1 MNYRAID
8 VSAET
13 RRALPHQPAPMLQ
26 WVKIGDLVVDETYQR
41 ALTRAGW
48 AAIRRI
54 ASAFDWSHF
63 GALAVAPVEGGRF
76 ALIDGQHR
84 AHAAAICGVVEVPVI
99 VSVLPV
105 SAQARA
111 FAVMN
116 STGIKVSPLQVYKA
130 ALASGEAWA
139 VACRDAT
146 EAAGC
151 RLMTGNFSSAGKK
164 AGQVFCVQLVRE
176 LVTRGRADVV
186 REGLRA
192 LKSHVATYPT
202 PRAVDLFSNAVLR
215 PWLGALESDRA
226 LLSVDLARFLAE
238 VDLIRVIEGAKAL
251 HDCPDFSKTPLAVF
265 KRNAIVLR
273 IKHYAGTLVAA

>member
-1 MNYRAID
+1 MGYRAID

-26 WVKIGDLVVDETYQR
+26 WVKIGDLVVDEEYQR
-41 ALTRAGW
+41 ALTRASW

-54 ASAFDWSHF
+54 AGAFDWSHF

-84 AHAAAICGVVEVPVI
+84 AHAAAICGVEEVPVI
-99 VSVLPV
+99 VSVLPP

-139 VACRDAT
+139 VACREAVT
-146 EAAGC
+146 AAGC
-151 RLMTGNFSSAGKK
+151 RLMTGNFSSAERKV
-164 AGQVFCVQLVRE
+164 GQVFCVQLVRE
-176 LVTRGRADVV
+176 LVTRGRSDVV
-186 REGLRA
+186 RIGLGAIRA
-192 LKSHVATYPT
+192 HAAEYPSG
-202 PRAVDLFSNAVLR
+202 RAVDLFANAVLR
-215 PWLGALESDRA
+215 PWLTALEADRA
-226 LLSVDLARFLAE
+226 LLDVDLAGFLAH
-238 VDLIRVIEGAKAL
+238 VDLFRVIDGAKVL
-251 HDCPDFSKTPLAVF
+251 HDSPDYRKTPLAVL
-265 KRNAIVLR
+265 KRNAIVVR
-273 IKHYAGTLVAA
+273 IKHHAGKLVAA